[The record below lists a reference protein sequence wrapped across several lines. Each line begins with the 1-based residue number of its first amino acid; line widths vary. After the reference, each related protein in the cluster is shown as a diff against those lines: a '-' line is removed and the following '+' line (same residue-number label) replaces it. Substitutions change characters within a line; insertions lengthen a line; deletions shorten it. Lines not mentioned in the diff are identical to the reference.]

1 MKTKYL
7 FTALALGALAS
18 CTQEDVLTQGS
29 ENLVASKERVEV
41 GQVAF
46 TTGVESRF
54 DFGDAERIGWENGE
68 KFGLFLMDEWNTEG
82 NGDWSQKNYHPEQ
95 GGHWAYDDSKE
106 SGEKTDANKTY
117 YREQKVWNQMYAI
130 RNYFQ
135 TNIPFIFDR
144 AKGAWTN
151 DDAVVEG
158 NYFAVA
164 PSKRQQERDNHLGKL
179 TNRRDVWL
187 YINPVQ
193 KLGNQ
198 KNAIGKEN
206 QLRGGIEENQFF
218 LGYKQVYRDQ
228 KLTDG
233 NVLQLP
239 LQMQP
244 IMGMVKLGIQN
255 SDEKPFIVDKL
266 VIRRVD
272 GGAMPTI
279 AYVRPDGR
287 ETESQTEAPSFAKPF
302 DVEEYYDNCGKL
314 VTDYFY
320 NEATWTR
327 RAARSIVEYSYPRD
341 PKQNGFIPYGMT
353 AEQAEI
359 AYEYTIDFTDE
370 NGEGYLLNK
379 LEYFH
384 ALFALPHNMNM
395 SEYTYTLYG
404 KQMKGFGNEEF
415 QEGIIVPNA
424 TDYVSLQGE
433 ESDGQFTLPKVNLAA
448 DGMYQTAYID
458 FDDFRVETATTCR
471 VSSSEELMRYL
482 KMNEDKYAAGTDVW
496 FKVYA
501 LGDVEIT
508 SELVQYI
515 KTQNAKLT
523 EGQIVVQFIETQNGH
538 LIFGKDLN
546 EKHENAIDVFYYS
559 KAVDIVV
566 EEGAE
571 MTITKPIVFDYTPLE
586 ELLKAIRESGPMPNP
601 FIDNDPLNPYYEED
615 FLNDGV
621 DVISKIEPAI
631 LRTLYGGVKSILNYG
646 TLNINA
652 NIEFPAICVP
662 SLINE
667 EGATMNIGEVTI
679 CGGVTA
685 RPDLDGDG
693 EDDKFCNPALPTKVH
708 NDGTL
713 NLSKTTIV
721 GTLENSNITNVKK
734 GQTTID
740 VIKNNNT
747 CVGCP
752 TGDAVL
758 NIKADGIYNN
768 YDLVCPEVENGAKG
782 VINVEGGAQ
791 YGDATAKIG
800 GENKG
805 TINIAEGAEMN
816 VTGENTL
823 VNTGVINVAGHL
835 FDQIANYAE
844 IFVIGNGE
852 VVVNGDLNTVQSLGN
867 VAGIIDITQANDGI
881 NAHAAKDMASANKN
895 KKNYFRYDVNDE
907 ETAEELDAALK
918 ARISEFNY
926 YAAENVEPARIIVRW
941 TNATTATEFVG
952 ETESNIQKLYIYK
965 NLDFVYDEDNAVT
978 SFGQLEDVCWAY
990 GIYNGTNEYYP
1001 AVVIAENVKVQVANY
1016 QTLIFA
1022 EGDMYGW
1029 QNKADGLVDVDA
1041 LTVQVNAGAE
1051 LKVNN
1056 FATVSDERVVLQGA
1070 GKVINAAANFYWEN
1084 SGISGITTS
1093 NRHGW

>member
-82 NGDWSQKNYHPEQ
+82 NWSEGYYHPEQ
-95 GGHWAYDDSKE
+95 GGHWAYDDSDE

-164 PSKRQQERDNHLGKL
+164 PSKKQQDRDNHLGKL

-287 ETESQTEAPSFAKPF
+287 ETKSQIEGAPSFAKPF
-302 DVEEYYDNCGKL
+302 DVKQYYDNCGKL

-327 RAARSIVEYSYPRD
+327 SAARSIVEYSYPRD

-379 LEYFH
+379 EDFFH

-395 SEYTYTLYG
+395 REYTYTLYG
-404 KQMKGFGNEEF
+404 KQKKGFGNDEF

-424 TDYVSLQGE
+424 SDYVSLQGD
-433 ESDGQFTLPKVNLAA
+433 ESDGQFTLPNVNLSA

-458 FDDFRVETATTCR
+458 FDDFRVETATTCQ

-482 KMNEDKYAAGTDVW
+482 KMNEDKYATGTDVW
-496 FKVYA
+496 FKVYT

-515 KTQNAKLT
+515 KTQNAKPA
-523 EGQIVVQFIETQNGH
+523 GQIVVQFIETKNGH

-566 EEGAE
+566 EEGAVQ
-571 MTITKPIVFDYTPLE
+571 TISKSIVYEYSKLA
-586 ELLKAIRESGPMPNP
+586 ELLKAIKESGSMPNP
-601 FIDNDPLNPYYEED
+601 FIDNDPLNPYYNED

-621 DVISKIEPAI
+621 DVIGKIEPAI

-652 NIEFPAICVP
+652 HIEFPAIDVP

-667 EGATMNIGEVTI
+667 EGATMNIGQVQI
-679 CGGVTA
+679 SGGDA
-685 RPDLDGDG
+685 NLDCIGV
-693 EDDKFCNPALPTKVH
+693 LQTVVH

-740 VIKNNNT
+740 VIKNQNT
-747 CVGCP
+747 CVGCK
-752 TGDAVL
+752 TEAAIL
-758 NIKADGIYNN
+758 NIEADGIYNN
-768 YDLVCPEVENGAKG
+768 YDLVCPDVQNGALG
-782 VINVEGGAQ
+782 VVNVKGGAQ

-800 GENKG
+800 GENR
-805 TINIAEGAEMN
+805 
-816 VTGENTL
+816 
-823 VNTGVINVAGHL
+823 GVINVAANAYVCVV
-835 FDQIANYAE
+835 DQDELENFGKIKVEGKLAE
-844 IFVIGNGE
+844 NIKNSGYVYVIENGE
-852 VVVNGDLNTVQSLGN
+852 VMVDGIANE
-867 VAGIIDITQANDGI
+867 VAGIIDVTEANVGSAA
-881 NAHAAKDMASANKN
+881 NAAMDKTND
-895 KKNYFRYDVNDE
+895 NYFRYTVADE
-907 ETAEELDAALK
+907 IKSSVLAESLDQ
-918 ARISEFNY
+918 RISNNNFGIN
-926 YAAENVEPARIIVRW
+926 PIILVW
-941 TNATTATEFVG
+941 DANSATEFVG
-952 ETESNIQKLYIYK
+952 KKLDKTVNVERVIIKNNLVITDAGDTMFPDLENNYTGVNPNENGGFNPLRYYWSANGTYENVSEYAALQIEGSLIISNNGKHFSIGESANVWINKGGLLK
-965 NLDFVYDEDNAVT
+965 ADNNAVLDNENKVY
-978 SFGQLEDVCWAY
+978 GNGELRAY
-990 GIYNGTNEYYP
+990 TKEFNWEEASIYGTKLDWKH
-1001 AVVIAENVKVQVANY
+1001 VK
-1016 QTLIFA
+1016 
-1022 EGDMYGW
+1022 
-1029 QNKADGLVDVDA
+1029 
-1041 LTVQVNAGAE
+1041 
-1051 LKVNN
+1051 
-1056 FATVSDERVVLQGA
+1056 
-1070 GKVINAAANFYWEN
+1070 
-1084 SGISGITTS
+1084 
-1093 NRHGW
+1093 

>member
-82 NGDWSQKNYHPEQ
+82 NWSEGYYHPEQ
-95 GGHWAYDDSKE
+95 GGHWAYDDSDE

-117 YREQKVWNQMYAI
+117 YREQQVWNDMYAI

-164 PSKRQQERDNHLGKL
+164 PSKKQQDRDNHLGKL

-218 LGYKQVYRDQ
+218 LGYKQIYRDQ

-287 ETESQTEAPSFAKPF
+287 ETESQIWAPSFAKPF
-302 DVEEYYDNCGKL
+302 DVERYYDNCGNL

-327 RAARSIVEYSYPRD
+327 SAARSIVEYSYPRD

-379 LEYFH
+379 EDFFH

-395 SEYTYTLYG
+395 REYTYTLYG
-404 KQMKGFGNEEF
+404 KQKKGFGNDEF

-424 TDYVSLQGE
+424 SDYVSLQGE
-433 ESDGQFTLPKVNLAA
+433 ESDGQFTLPNVNLAA

-458 FDDFRVETATTCR
+458 FDDFRVETATTCQ

-482 KMNEDKYAAGTDVW
+482 KMNEDKYATGTDVW
-496 FKVYA
+496 FKVYT

-515 KTQNAKLT
+515 KTQNAKPA
-523 EGQIVVQFIETQNGH
+523 GQIVVQFIETRNGH

-566 EEGAE
+566 EEGAVQ
-571 MTITKPIVFDYTPLE
+571 TISKSIVYEYSKLA
-586 ELLKAIRESGPMPNP
+586 ELLEAIRESGSMPNP
-601 FIDNDPLNPYYEED
+601 FIDNDPLNPYYDED

-621 DVISKIEPAI
+621 DVIGKIEPAI

-652 NIEFPAICVP
+652 PIEFPAVNVP

-667 EGATMNIGEVTI
+667 EGATMNIGSVQI
-679 CGGVTA
+679 SGGDA
-685 RPDLDGDG
+685 NLDCIGVL
-693 EDDKFCNPALPTKVH
+693 ETVVH

-734 GQTTID
+734 GKTTIG
-740 VIKNNNT
+740 VIKNQNT

-752 TGDAVL
+752 TGDAIL
-758 NIKADGIYNN
+758 NIEADGIYNN
-768 YDLVCPEVENGAKG
+768 YDLVCPDVQNGNRG
-782 VINVEGGAQ
+782 VVNVKGGAQ

-800 GENKG
+800 GENR
-805 TINIAEGAEMN
+805 
-816 VTGENTL
+816 
-823 VNTGVINVAGHL
+823 GVINVAANAYVCVV
-835 FDQIANYAE
+835 DQDLLENYGTIKVEGKLAE
-844 IFVIGNGE
+844 NIQNSGYVYVIENGE
-852 VVVNGDLNTVQSLGN
+852 VMVNGIVEGE
-867 VAGIIDITQANDGI
+867 VAGIIDVTEANVGSAA
-881 NAHAAKDMASANKN
+881 NAAMDKTE
-895 KKNYFRYDVNDE
+895 KNYFRYTVADE
-907 ETAEELDAALK
+907 TKSTVLNESLRE
-918 ARISEFNY
+918 RISNNNFGENPIILVWGANSATQ
-926 YAAENVEPARIIVRW
+926 YAGDKLTESVERIIVNNNLVI
-941 TNATTATEFVG
+941 TDLNDTYFNGLNNDYTGVDP
-952 ETESNIQKLYIYK
+952 LMYK
-965 NLDFVYDEDNAVT
+965 NQNA
-978 SFGQLEDVCWAY
+978 SEYSALQINGSLIINNDGEKFGINSEA
-990 GIYNGTNEYYP
+990 
-1001 AVVIAENVKVQVANY
+1001 NVWVS
-1016 QTLIFA
+1016 
-1022 EGDMYGW
+1022 EGALF
-1029 QNKADGLVDVDA
+1029 KADNNSVVS
-1041 LTVQVNAGAE
+1041 NE
-1051 LKVNN
+1051 NKVYGDGEVRAFTKDFNWSEDTFN
-1056 FATVSDERVVLQGA
+1056 GSKLDWMH
-1070 GKVINAAANFYWEN
+1070 KK
-1084 SGISGITTS
+1084 
-1093 NRHGW
+1093 

>member
-82 NGDWSQKNYHPEQ
+82 NGDWSQNNYHPEQ

-117 YREQKVWNQMYAI
+117 YREQKVWNQMYSI

-164 PSKRQQERDNHLGKL
+164 PSKKQQERDNHLGKL

-266 VIRRVD
+266 VIRRLD

-287 ETESQTEAPSFAKPF
+287 ETESQIWAPSFAKPF
-302 DVEEYYDNCGKL
+302 DVKTVSDDCSTWKE
-314 VTDYFY
+314 YFY

-327 RAARSIVEYSYPRD
+327 TAARSIVEYSYPRD

-353 AEQAEI
+353 EEQAEI

-370 NGEGYLLNK
+370 NGEGYLLN
-379 LEYFH
+379 EDDFFH

-404 KQMKGFGNEEF
+404 KQKKGFGNDEF
-415 QEGIIVPNA
+415 QEGIIIPNA
-424 TDYVSLQGE
+424 SDYLSIQGDE
-433 ESDGQFTLPKVNLAA
+433 NDGQFTLPKVNLAA
-448 DGMYQTAYID
+448 EGMYQTAYID
-458 FDDFRVETATTCR
+458 FDDFRVETATTCQ

-496 FKVYA
+496 FKVYT

-515 KTQNAKLT
+515 KTQNAKPA
-523 EGQIVVQFIETQNGH
+523 GQIIIQFVETRNGH

-546 EKHENAIDVFYYS
+546 DKHENAIDVFYYS

-586 ELLKAIRESGPMPNP
+586 ELLEAIRESGSMPNP

-621 DVISKIEPAI
+621 DVIGKIEPAI
-631 LRTLYGGVKSILNYG
+631 LRTLYGGVKSILNFG

-667 EGATMNIGEVTI
+667 EGATMNIGGVTI

-693 EDDKFCNPALPTKVH
+693 EDEEFCNPALPTKVH

-734 GQTTID
+734 GQTTITFA
-740 VIKNNNT
+740 IKNQNT

-752 TGDAVL
+752 TGDAIL

-800 GENKG
+800 GENY
-805 TINIAEGAEMN
+805 
-816 VTGENTL
+816 
-823 VNTGVINVAGHL
+823 GVINVAANAYVCVV
-835 FDQIANYAE
+835 DQDDLNNFGKIKVEGKLAE
-844 IFVIGNGE
+844 NIWNSGYIYVIDNGE
-852 VVVNGDLNTVQSLGN
+852 VMVSGIVKGKR
-867 VAGIIDITQANDGI
+867 AGIIDVTEANVGSAA
-881 NAHAAKDMASANKN
+881 NAAMDKTDE
-895 KKNYFRYDVNDE
+895 NYFRYTVADE
-907 ETAEELDAALK
+907 IKSSVLAESLDQ
-918 ARISEFNY
+918 RISNY
-926 YAAENVEPARIIVRW
+926 NFGNNPIILVW
-941 TNATTATEFVG
+941 DANSATEFVG
-952 ETESNIQKLYIYK
+952 KKLDRTVNVERVIIKNNLVITDVDDTWFLELENTYTGVNPNENGGFNPLRYYWSANQTYEDVSQYAALQIEGSLIISNNGKSFSIGGSANVWINEGGLLKAD
-965 NLDFVYDEDNAVT
+965 NNAVLVNKNKVY
-978 SFGQLEDVCWAY
+978 GNGELRAY
-990 GIYNGTNEYYP
+990 TKEFNWEEASIYGTKLDWKH
-1001 AVVIAENVKVQVANY
+1001 VK
-1016 QTLIFA
+1016 
-1022 EGDMYGW
+1022 
-1029 QNKADGLVDVDA
+1029 
-1041 LTVQVNAGAE
+1041 
-1051 LKVNN
+1051 
-1056 FATVSDERVVLQGA
+1056 
-1070 GKVINAAANFYWEN
+1070 
-1084 SGISGITTS
+1084 
-1093 NRHGW
+1093 

>member
-82 NGDWSQKNYHPEQ
+82 NGDWSEDNYHPEQ
-95 GGHWAYDDSKE
+95 GGHWAYDDSDE

-164 PSKRQQERDNHLGKL
+164 PSKKQQERDNHLGKL

-287 ETESQTEAPSFAKPF
+287 ETKSPIWAPSFAKPF
-302 DVEEYYDNCGKL
+302 DVENYYDDCGKP

-327 RAARSIVEYSYPRD
+327 SAARSIVEYSYPRD
-341 PKQNGFIPYGMT
+341 PEQNGFIPYGMT

-379 LEYFH
+379 NEFFH

-395 SEYTYTLYG
+395 REYTYTLYG
-404 KQMKGFGNEEF
+404 KQQKGFGNDEF

-424 TDYVSLQGE
+424 SDYVSLQGE
-433 ESDGQFTLPKVNLAA
+433 ESDGQFTLPNVNLAA

-482 KMNEDKYAAGTDVW
+482 KMNEDKYATGTDVW
-496 FKVYA
+496 FKVYT

-515 KTQNAKLT
+515 KTQNAKP
-523 EGQIVVQFIETQNGH
+523 EGKIVVQFIETTNGH

-559 KAVDIVV
+559 KGVDIVV
-566 EEGAE
+566 EEGAVQ
-571 MTITKPIVFDYTPLE
+571 TISKAIVYEYSKLA
-586 ELLKAIRESGPMPNP
+586 ELLKAIRESGSMPNP
-601 FIDNDPLNPYYEED
+601 FIDNDPLNPTYKED

-621 DVISKIEPAI
+621 DVIGKIEPAI

-652 NIEFPAICVP
+652 PIEFPAINVP

-667 EGATMNIGEVTI
+667 EGATMNIGSVQI
-679 CGGVTA
+679 SGGDA
-685 RPDLDGDG
+685 NLDCIGVL
-693 EDDKFCNPALPTKVH
+693 ETVVH

-721 GTLENSNITNVKK
+721 GTLENSNVTNVKK

-740 VIKNNNT
+740 VIKNQNT

-752 TGDAVL
+752 TGDAIL
-758 NIKADGIYNN
+758 NIEADDIYNN
-768 YDLVCPEVENGAKG
+768 YDLVCPDVQNGNRG
-782 VINVEGGAQ
+782 VVNVKGGAQ

-800 GENKG
+800 GENH
-805 TINIAEGAEMN
+805 
-816 VTGENTL
+816 
-823 VNTGVINVAGHL
+823 GVINVA
-835 FDQIANYAE
+835 ANAYVCVVTQVQKVDGEDVQVVDELENYGTIKVEGKLAE
-844 IFVIGNGE
+844 NIYNSGEIYVIDNGE
-852 VVVNGDLNTVQSLGN
+852 VMVDGIANK
-867 VAGIIDITQANDGI
+867 VAGIIDVTEANVGSAA
-881 NAHAAKDMASANKN
+881 NAAMDKTYN
-895 KKNYFRYDVNDE
+895 NYFRYTVADE
-907 ETAEELDAALK
+907 TKSTVLNESLRD
-918 ARISEFNY
+918 RISNNNFEENPIILVWGANSATQ
-926 YAAENVEPARIIVRW
+926 YAGDKLTESVERIIVNNNLVI
-941 TNATTATEFVG
+941 TDLNNTYFNGLNNDYTGVDP
-952 ETESNIQKLYIYK
+952 LIYK
-965 NLDFVYDEDNAVT
+965 DKNASKYSALQINGSLIINNDGEEFGINPEANVWVSEGALFKADNNSVVFNENKVYGDGEVRAFTKEFYWSEDN
-978 SFGQLEDVCWAY
+978 F
-990 GIYNGTNEYYP
+990 NGS
-1001 AVVIAENVKVQVANY
+1001 K
-1016 QTLIFA
+1016 L
-1022 EGDMYGW
+1022 DWMH
-1029 QNKADGLVDVDA
+1029 K
-1041 LTVQVNAGAE
+1041 
-1051 LKVNN
+1051 K
-1056 FATVSDERVVLQGA
+1056 
-1070 GKVINAAANFYWEN
+1070 
-1084 SGISGITTS
+1084 
-1093 NRHGW
+1093 

>member
-82 NGDWSQKNYHPEQ
+82 NWSEGYYHPEQ
-95 GGHWAYDDSKE
+95 GGHWAYDDSDE

-164 PSKRQQERDNHLGKL
+164 PSKKQQERDNHLGKL

-266 VIRRVD
+266 VIRRLD

-287 ETESQTEAPSFAKPF
+287 ETESQIWAPSFAKPF
-302 DVEEYYDNCGKL
+302 DVKTVSDDCSTWKE
-314 VTDYFY
+314 YFY

-327 RAARSIVEYSYPRD
+327 TAARSIVEYSYPRD

-379 LEYFH
+379 EDFFH

-395 SEYTYTLYG
+395 REYTYTLYG
-404 KQMKGFGNEEF
+404 KQKKGFGNDEF

-424 TDYVSLQGE
+424 SDYVTLQGD
-433 ESDGQFTLPKVNLAA
+433 ESDGQFTLPNVNLAA
-448 DGMYQTAYID
+448 EGMYQTAYID
-458 FDDFRVETATTCR
+458 FDDFRVETATTCQ

-496 FKVYA
+496 FKVYT

-515 KTQNAKLT
+515 KTQNAKPA
-523 EGQIVVQFIETQNGH
+523 GQIIIQFVETRNGH

-546 EKHENAIDVFYYS
+546 DKHENAIDVFYYS

-586 ELLKAIRESGPMPNP
+586 ELLEAIRESGSMPNP

-621 DVISKIEPAI
+621 DVIGKIEPAI
-631 LRTLYGGVKSILNYG
+631 LRTLYGGVKSILNFG

-667 EGATMNIGEVTI
+667 EGATMNIGGVTI
-679 CGGVTA
+679 CGGVTD
-685 RPDLDGDG
+685 RPDLDGNGKND
-693 EDDKFCNPALPTKVH
+693 EEFTNPALPTIVH

-752 TGDAVL
+752 TGDAIL
-758 NIKADGIYNN
+758 NIEADGIYNN
-768 YDLVCPEVENGAKG
+768 YDLVCPDVQNGNRG
-782 VINVEGGAQ
+782 VVNVEGGAQ

-805 TINIAEGAEMN
+805 TINVAANAYVCVVNDDQLENFGKIKVEGKLAENIKNSGYIY
-816 VTGENTL
+816 
-823 VNTGVINVAGHL
+823 VI
-835 FDQIANYAE
+835 D
-844 IFVIGNGE
+844 NGE
-852 VVVNGDLNTVQSLGN
+852 VMVDGIANN
-867 VAGIIDITQANDGI
+867 VAGIIDVTEANVGSAA
-881 NAHAAKDMASANKN
+881 NAAMDKTND
-895 KKNYFRYDVNDE
+895 NYFRYTVADE
-907 ETAEELDAALK
+907 TKSTILNESLRD
-918 ARISEFNY
+918 RISNNNFGKNPIILVWGANSATE
-926 YAAENVEPARIIVRW
+926 YAGDKLTESVERIIVNNNLVI
-941 TNATTATEFVG
+941 TDLNKTYFLGLKNDYTGVDP
-952 ETESNIQKLYIYK
+952 LMYK
-965 NLDFVYDEDNAVT
+965 KKDASKYSALQINGSLIINND
-978 SFGQLEDVCWAY
+978 GQMFSIGGSA
-990 GIYNGTNEYYP
+990 
-1001 AVVIAENVKVQVANY
+1001 NVWVS
-1016 QTLIFA
+1016 
-1022 EGDMYGW
+1022 EG
-1029 QNKADGLVDVDA
+1029 A
-1041 LTVQVNAGAE
+1041 L
-1051 LKVNN
+1051 LKVDNN
-1056 FATVSDERVVLQGA
+1056 SVVGNNN
-1070 GKVINAAANFYWEN
+1070 KVYGDGEVRAFTKDFNWSEASFEQSKLDWM
-1084 SGISGITTS
+1084 
-1093 NRHGW
+1093 HKK

>member
-82 NGDWSQKNYHPEQ
+82 NWSEGYYHPEQ
-95 GGHWAYDDSKE
+95 GGHWAYDDSDE

-135 TNIPFIFDR
+135 TNIPFVFDR

-164 PSKRQQERDNHLGKL
+164 PSKKQQERDNHLGKL

-272 GGAMPTI
+272 GGEMPTI

-287 ETESQTEAPSFAKPF
+287 ETESQIWAPSFAKPF
-302 DVEEYYDNCGKL
+302 DVKNASDDCSSWKE
-314 VTDYFY
+314 YFY

-327 RAARSIVEYSYPRD
+327 SAARSIVEYSYPRD

-379 LEYFH
+379 EDFFH

-395 SEYTYTLYG
+395 REYTYTLYG
-404 KQMKGFGNEEF
+404 KQKKGFGNDEF

-424 TDYVSLQGE
+424 SDYVSLQGD
-433 ESDGQFTLPKVNLAA
+433 ESDGQFTLPNVNLSA

-458 FDDFRVETATTCR
+458 FDDFRVETATTCQ

-482 KMNEDKYAAGTDVW
+482 KMNEDKYATGTDVW
-496 FKVYA
+496 FKVYT

-515 KTQNAKLT
+515 KTQNAKPA
-523 EGQIVVQFIETQNGH
+523 GQIVVQFIETKNGH

-566 EEGAE
+566 EEGAVQ
-571 MTITKPIVFDYTPLE
+571 TISKSIVYEYSKLA
-586 ELLKAIRESGPMPNP
+586 ELLEAIRESGSMPNP
-601 FIDNDPLNPYYEED
+601 FIDNDPLNPYYKED

-621 DVISKIEPAI
+621 DVIGKIEPAI

-652 NIEFPAICVP
+652 PIEFPAIDVP

-667 EGATMNIGEVTI
+667 EGATMNIGSVQI
-679 CGGVTA
+679 SGGDA
-685 RPDLDGDG
+685 NLDCIGV
-693 EDDKFCNPALPTKVH
+693 LPTVVH

-740 VIKNNNT
+740 VIKNQNT

-752 TGDAVL
+752 TGDAIL
-758 NIKADGIYNN
+758 NIEADGIYNN
-768 YDLVCPEVENGAKG
+768 YDLVCPDVQNGNRG
-782 VINVEGGAQ
+782 VVNVKGGAQ

-800 GENKG
+800 GENH
-805 TINIAEGAEMN
+805 
-816 VTGENTL
+816 
-823 VNTGVINVAGHL
+823 GVINVAANAYVCVVAQ
-835 FDQIANYAE
+835 DQLENYGTIKVEGKLAE
-844 IFVIGNGE
+844 NIKNSGYVYVIENGE
-852 VVVNGDLNTVQSLGN
+852 VMVDGIANE
-867 VAGIIDITQANDGI
+867 VAGIIDVTEANVGSAA
-881 NAHAAKDMASANKN
+881 NAAMDKTND
-895 KKNYFRYDVNDE
+895 NYFRYTVADE
-907 ETAEELDAALK
+907 TKSTVLNESLRD
-918 ARISEFNY
+918 RISNNNFGKNPIILVWGANSATQ
-926 YAAENVEPARIIVRW
+926 YAGDKLTESVERIIVNNNLVITDLNNTYFTGLKNDYTGVDPLMYKRQ
-941 TNATTATEFVG
+941 NASEYSALQINGSLIINNDGEEF
-952 ETESNIQKLYIYK
+952 SI
-965 NLDFVYDEDNAVT
+965 
-978 SFGQLEDVCWAY
+978 
-990 GIYNGTNEYYP
+990 GID
-1001 AVVIAENVKVQVANY
+1001 ANVWVS
-1016 QTLIFA
+1016 
-1022 EGDMYGW
+1022 EGALF
-1029 QNKADGLVDVDA
+1029 KAD
-1041 LTVQVNAGAE
+1041 
-1051 LKVNN
+1051 NN
-1056 FATVSDERVVLQGA
+1056 SVVLNEN
-1070 GKVINAAANFYWEN
+1070 KVYGDGEVRAFTKDFNWSEDTFNGSKLDWM
-1084 SGISGITTS
+1084 
-1093 NRHGW
+1093 HKK